1 LLNNTRKQIQEF
13 AAEHHLSWVEDSSNQ
28 SNKYARNF
36 FRNELMPM
44 LKKVYPTVEENL
56 LDNIR
61 RFKNINAL
69 YKIGVDKLKEEI
81 FEKNA
86 SGVIIPIHKLEPYQY
101 TSFIYEMIKDYGF
114 NEKQVEE
121 VLKLMESE
129 SGKYIE
135 NEFYQLIRHGKNLII
150 TQKQSNVQTAAAI
163 EKDTKQLR
171 LAGSDFNLRFYSI
184 DNLKLNKTE
193 TVAQLDAG
201 LISFPLL
208 VRKWKEG
215 DYFYPLG
222 LRKKKKL
229 SRFFIDKKL
238 SRADKEKI
246 WVVESESRIIWV
258 GGLRIDDRFKITP
271 ATKEVLELTISNL

>member
-1 LLNNTRKQIQEF
+1 
-13 AAEHHLSWVEDSSNQ
+13 
-28 SNKYARNF
+28 
-36 FRNELMPM
+36 
-44 LKKVYPTVEENL
+44 
-56 LDNIR
+56 
-61 RFKNINAL
+61 
-69 YKIGVDKLKEEI
+69 
-81 FEKNA
+81 
-86 SGVIIPIHKLEPYQY
+86 
-101 TSFIYEMIKDYGF
+101 MIKDYGF

-135 NEFYQLIRHGKNLII
+135 NEFYQVLRHRKNLII
-150 TQKQSNVQTAAAI
+150 TQKQSNIQTAAAI

-171 LAGSDFNLRFYSI
+171 LAGSDFSLRFYSI

-201 LISFPLL
+201 LINFPLL

-229 SRFFIDKKL
+229 SRFFIDQKL
-238 SRADKEKI
+238 SRADKEKF

-258 GGLRIDDRFKITP
+258 AGLRIDDRFKITP
-271 ATKEVLELTISNL
+271 ATKEVLELSISNL